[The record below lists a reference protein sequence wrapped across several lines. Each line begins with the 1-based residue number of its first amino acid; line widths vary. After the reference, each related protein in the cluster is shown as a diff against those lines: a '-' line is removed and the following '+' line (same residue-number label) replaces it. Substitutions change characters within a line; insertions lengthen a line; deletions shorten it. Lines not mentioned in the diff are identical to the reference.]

1 MQSPGT
7 TGRVVDVVVVNAID
21 VVVMTTSATV
31 VVAAVSLVDWLAQP
45 AKEIAARATASDDG
59 RTTLAGIEKYR
70 NRRRNAT

>member
-1 MQSPGT
+1 MEETVQSPGT

-21 VVVMTTSATV
+21 VVVMTASTTV

-59 RTTLAGIEKYR
+59 RAILAGIEK
-70 NRRRNAT
+70 